1 MRNIKKIIALALA
14 LLLMLTLC
22 TGCGAGSLLVGTWT
36 DSTQTL
42 TMAFSKDGSAI
53 VTAYGIPL
61 EVTYTYEGDTLTILY
76 SENITEEGTVTF
88 FGDDEFCGSFF
99 QGSGMI
105 DFITVKEQDDICI
118 LFD

>member
-76 SENITEEGTVTF
+76 SENIT
-88 FGDDEFCGSFF
+88 DEFCWEKPDENG
-99 QGSGMI
+99 
-105 DFITVKEQDDICI
+105 ELYQDYYTRTA
-118 LFD
+118 